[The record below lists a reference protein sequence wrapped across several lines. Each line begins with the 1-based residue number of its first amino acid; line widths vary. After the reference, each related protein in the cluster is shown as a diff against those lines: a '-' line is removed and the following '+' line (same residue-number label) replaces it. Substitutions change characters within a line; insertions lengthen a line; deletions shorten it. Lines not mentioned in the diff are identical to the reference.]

1 MTTTTAVTHHNT
13 HSHVMCSPFFLCVCV
28 RNNCTETGW
37 TDKEGRALVNERSR
51 DYLKR
56 AEMLSRYNRA
66 VRDLYRRQQIV
77 LPRRTRAHARQL
89 VEIPLLRATL
99 PPLRLPQLP
108 PQLQQSQQQPQQQ
121 QLVQPPQQRPPSPQG
136 SRIGLGTPG
145 GPSTVW
151 DVGMIARLVS
161 RGIIAALQAV
171 DRALAW
177 TRAAYGGQPLHTLDA
192 HRTAIVASLP
202 PNVPFALV
210 GDHGET
216 FEYVDHRPVLYALLR
231 STAMIPHADFV
242 RSFTAGPLVSMRATG
257 RSRSFFFTT
266 QDKRYIVKTINPEEH
281 DCLSSIEEDY
291 YTVCYCAFMCQ
302 MKSAFV

>member
-1 MTTTTAVTHHNT
+1 MPATHKHT
-13 HSHVMCSPFFLCVCV
+13 HKH
-28 RNNCTETGW
+28 TETGW

-66 VRDLYRRQQIV
+66 VRELYRREQIV

-89 VEIPLLRATL
+89 VEIPLARRTQPPL
-99 PPLRLPQLP
+99 PPLPPLLPAP
-108 PQLQQSQQQPQQQ
+108 PPAG
-121 QLVQPPQQRPPSPQG
+121 PAG
-136 SRIGLGTPG
+136 SGAGTGPGTPALGFGSG

-161 RGIIAALQAV
+161 RGIYASLQAV
-171 DRALAW
+171 GHALAW
-177 TRAAYGGQPLHTLDA
+177 TARAYGGQPLHTLDA
-192 HRTAIVASLP
+192 HKTEIIGSLP

-231 STAMIPHADFV
+231 STAMIPPADFL

-281 DCLSSIEEDY
+281 ECLSSIEEDY
-291 YTVCYCAFMCQ
+291 YTVCE
-302 MKSAFV
+302 SALPTTAIDMLFFFFADD